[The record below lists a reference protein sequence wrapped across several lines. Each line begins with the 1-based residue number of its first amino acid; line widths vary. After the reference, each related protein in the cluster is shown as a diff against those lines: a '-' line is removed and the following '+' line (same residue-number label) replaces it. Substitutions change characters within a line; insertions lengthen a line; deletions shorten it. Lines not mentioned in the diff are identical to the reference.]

1 MELIFTKKLT
11 KMDIER
17 ALVLPPR
24 ESNLK
29 LLQPFHGTIELP
41 TIFESAAGNHLVGP
55 VTIHCSTR
63 AGDLVFTTG
72 WYALARDAGLRSG
85 DTVTF
90 YQEVNGEA
98 RYKFK
103 LRNGG
108 SS

>member
-1 MELIFTKKLT
+1 MEIFTKQLT
-11 KMDIER
+11 SMDIQR
-17 ALVLPPR
+17 GLVLPR
-24 ESNLK
+24 CSLERLRS
-29 LLQPFHGTIELP
+29 FHGTIELS
-41 TIFESAAGNHLVGP
+41 TIFESAAGNRLVDP
-55 VTIHCSTR
+55 VTIHCSTK
-63 AGDLVFTTG
+63 AGDLVFQKG